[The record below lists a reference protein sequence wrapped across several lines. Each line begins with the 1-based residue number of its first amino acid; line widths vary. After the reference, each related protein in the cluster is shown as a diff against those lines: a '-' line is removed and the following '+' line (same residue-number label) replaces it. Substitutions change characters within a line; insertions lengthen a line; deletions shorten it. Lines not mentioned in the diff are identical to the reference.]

1 MSRFVFASALL
12 LASCGASAVLL
23 AQSPPAPSSLTE
35 SSSHQSLPRAARLN
49 DRNCIR
55 DTGSLIP
62 AKKGHCLPVAGRSY
76 SQQDLQRTG
85 EPELGAALQKL
96 DPSITVRG
104 H

>member
-1 MSRFVFASALL
+1 MSRFVFVSALL
-12 LASCGASAVLL
+12 LAGCGASAALL
-23 AQSPPAPSSLTE
+23 AQNTPAAPPSTG
-35 SSSHQSLPRAARLN
+35 SSSQQSVQHAVPAD

-55 DTGSLIP
+55 ETGSHIP
-62 AKKGHCLPVAGRSY
+62 AKKGQCLPVNGRSY

-85 EPELGAALQKL
+85 EPELGRALQKL

>member
-1 MSRFVFASALL
+1 MSRFVLVSAML
-12 LASCGASAVLL
+12 LACCGASTALL
-23 AQSPPAPSSLTE
+23 AQDVPAAPPSTG
-35 SSSHQSLPRAARLN
+35 SSSQSSAQPAARPD

-62 AKKGHCLPVAGRSY
+62 VKKGHCLPVNGRSY

-85 EPELGAALQKL
+85 EPDLGRALQKL
-96 DPSITVRG
+96 DPRITVRG

>member
-1 MSRFVFASALL
+1 MPRFVFASALL
-12 LASCGASAVLL
+12 LASCGASAVPL
-23 AQSPPAPSSLTE
+23 AQSTPIPSSPAE
-35 SSSHQSLPRAARLN
+35 SSSHQPMQGKVRP
-49 DRNCIR
+49 DERNCIR

-62 AKKGHCLPVAGRSY
+62 ARKGHCLPVAGRSY

-85 EPELGAALQKL
+85 RPDLGSVLQKL